1 MRSGSST
8 TSTRADTTAVPILV
22 VKVKPNARAC
32 TLEQQADG
40 SWVAQLKS
48 PPVDGRANDEL
59 IALVARRF
67 DCRRSAVTIVG
78 GAGARLKR
86 VKIDASP

>member
-1 MRSGSST
+1 M
-8 TSTRADTTAVPILV
+8 PILV

-40 SWVAQLKS
+40 SWLAQLES